1 MNNDKKPS
9 IELVHLCT
17 VELELAAPLVIGAG
31 PSGNRMIV
39 DVTGMT
45 FSGERLNATLKGRAA
60 ADWLTIVGTVATI
73 DVRAT
78 IETHD
83 GALIYVQYQGRS
95 DAKDGI
101 GATPIYVAPT
111 FETTDERYLWLN
123 HLQAVGKGDL
133 KTRRYEWYE
142 MH

>member
-1 MNNDKKPS
+1 MANDNHPS
-9 IELVHLCT
+9 MELVHLCT
-17 VELELAAPLVIGAG
+17 VELDLEAPTVIGPG
-31 PSGNRMIV
+31 PSGERIIV
-39 DVTGMT
+39 DITGMR
-45 FSGERLNATLKGRAA
+45 FSGKRLNATLKGRAA
-60 ADWLTIVGTVATI
+60 ADWLTVVGSTATI

-95 DAKDGI
+95 DVKDGI
-101 GATPIYVAPT
+101 GAAPIYVTPT
-111 FETTDERYLWLN
+111 FETSDERYLWLN
-123 HLQAVGKGDL
+123 HLQAAGKGDL